1 MTRNRRVVLL
11 AGLAMLAL
19 AVTLLVAF
27 RPDRA
32 TDSQKV
38 AATLDRCSRATEIE
52 SVTRI
57 MQLLADDYSDDL
69 GDSPT
74 SLRAHLRQAFVG
86 PTEWRVS
93 WAVGELLPRDERT
106 FDAQVAM
113 RVQQVSEEHIALDR
127 VADLRVTFVRQGRA
141 LKVQRVEGL
150 RRLAE
155 AMEEEYVGY

>member
-1 MTRNRRVVLL
+1 MTRNRRALLL
-11 AGLAMLAL
+11 AGLAALAL
-19 AVTLLVAF
+19 AATLLVAF
-27 RPDRA
+27 RPDRR
-32 TDSQKV
+32 TDAQKV
-38 AATLDRCSRATEIE
+38 EAMLDQCSRATEIE
-52 SVTRI
+52 SVNRI

-93 WAVGELLPRDERT
+93 WAVGELLPRDEGT
-106 FDAQVAM
+106 FDARVAM
-113 RVQQVSEEHIALDR
+113 RVQQISDGHTAVDR
-127 VADLRVTFVRQGRA
+127 VADLRVTFVRHGRQ

-155 AMEEEYVGY
+155 AVEEEYVGY